1 MSPERYNASVAS
13 VLDGE
18 KIFGADEGRDDFGE
32 RLGVIIK
39 KSRTKCYASVN
50 QACFENVQTASF
62 FNIRANLVSF
72 FSRSSHSG
80 RE

>member
-32 RLGVIIK
+32 RLGVITEK
-39 KSRTKCYASVN
+39 GSNECSAW
-50 QACFENVQTASF
+50 
-62 FNIRANLVSF
+62 
-72 FSRSSHSG
+72 
-80 RE
+80 